1 MKSVII
7 VVVIA
12 FLLLG
17 AFIFLGS
24 DQTGMDNV
32 QNGLQEQKTENL
44 KKRDE
49 AVLKSNNPRM
59 ALLVDDYSVTVG
71 TGLDF
76 NADQSNVEK
85 VTQILNE
92 IKEKTGRDAE
102 YKIFTTPKNFV
113 VKLRYVGS
121 EDYTCTDSKVT
132 NQVVLQSAVDFS
144 AKLDCSGQPL

>member
-7 VVVIA
+7 VAVIA
-12 FLLLG
+12 FLLL
-17 AFIFLGS
+17 ILLGNN
-24 DQTGMDNV
+24 QTGMDNV

-49 AVLKSNNPRM
+49 VVLKSNNPRM
-59 ALLVDDYSVTVG
+59 ALLVDDYSMTVG

-121 EDYTCTDSKVT
+121 EDYICTDSKVI
-132 NQVVLQSAVDFS
+132 NQIVLQSVVDFS
-144 AKLDCSGQPL
+144 AKLDCAGQPL